1 MKRADRTL
9 VSELDKTRCRGGAGS
24 GNLTAPQPR
33 AKRGWLFLLGGP
45 YPLMRKSNVVEPA
58 PVRIEGADSTEAL
71 ALQIA
76 EH

>member
-1 MKRADRTL
+1 
-9 VSELDKTRCRGGAGS
+9 
-24 GNLTAPQPR
+24 
-33 AKRGWLFLLGGP
+33 
-45 YPLMRKSNVVEPA
+45 MRKSNVVEPA